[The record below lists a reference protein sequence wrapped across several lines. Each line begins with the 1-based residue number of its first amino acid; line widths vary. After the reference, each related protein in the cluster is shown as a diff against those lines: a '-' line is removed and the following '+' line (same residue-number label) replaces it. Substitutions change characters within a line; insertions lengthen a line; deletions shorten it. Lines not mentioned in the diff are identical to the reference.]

1 MWASGL
7 WKSVW
12 HQNSFNASQGASIQM
27 RHRKVGLFFP
37 LQISRLHFIIF
48 RSRNWGTNESRFTL
62 QKHIHLV
69 AILQK
74 KNILL
79 SLRGKERKEPRME
92 NCSEGKGGQRGLVM
106 RKGE

>member
-1 MWASGL
+1 
-7 WKSVW
+7 
-12 HQNSFNASQGASIQM
+12 M
-27 RHRKVGLFFP
+27 RHRKVGRFSP

-79 SLRGKERKEPRME
+79 SPWEREKGAKDGKLQQRKRGTTGLSNE
-92 NCSEGKGGQRGLVM
+92 KG
-106 RKGE
+106 